1 MSLPGTHTAAG
12 TGAGTAPLPVR
23 LTVLYDDSCPLCRGF
38 SGWLGRQPLLVPL
51 DLVPA
56 GSPEA
61 RRRFPDL
68 DHARTLEEVS
78 VVSDAGEVWEGAHA
92 WVMCLWA
99 TAAHRVLA
107 EGLARPSRLPMAR
120 AAAHVAAGIRSA
132 ALPRR
137 PGREGCTD
145 SCCAP
150 PDGGRA

>member
-1 MSLPGTHTAAG
+1 MH
-12 TGAGTAPLPVR
+12 
-23 LTVLYDDSCPLCRGF
+23 LTVLYDAGCPLCRTF

-56 GSPEA
+56 GSAEA
-61 RRRFPDL
+61 RRRFPAL

-99 TAAHRVLA
+99 TAAHRGLA

-120 AAAHVAAGIRSA
+120 AAAHLAAGIRHATLS
-132 ALPRR
+132 RR
-137 PGREGCTD
+137 PAAGCTD
-145 SCCAP
+145 ACCAP
-150 PDGGRA
+150 RGDGAPS